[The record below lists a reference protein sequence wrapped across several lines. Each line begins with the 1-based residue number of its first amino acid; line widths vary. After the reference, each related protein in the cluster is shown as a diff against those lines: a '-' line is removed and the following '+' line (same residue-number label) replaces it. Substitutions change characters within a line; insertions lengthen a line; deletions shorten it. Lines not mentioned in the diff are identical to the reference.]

1 MSQAPDEVLRNLGLV
16 KTGDILSLRGFC
28 EAQMRE
34 QSNSERKGA
43 QEETKRKLL
52 VELYNQKRKK
62 PKKVQDGYGGNRNE
76 NENQAQKKVKTR
88 RIQIGWL
95 HFDEHGGKY
104 VSMRLN
110 RGGGTRE
117 VDVPLNADVYEIMQ
131 TAQDIFFPDGRCD
144 FGTISDMELDLANF
158 KSERMQRFTSDGKP
172 FTLQHYI
179 DACKAT
185 RIRLYIQTKKRN
197 SGEKVGYQEKQA
209 AHEEGDEDDHLLIP
223 AFQNQEMQPEG
234 GRLVGL
240 SRDREELKRLQD
252 EELFESMAIDQAAD
266 ETRRCQILNEI
277 ERAGRQLRLRQA
289 RGARV
294 EPEPEPL
301 EPKIVVSVRH
311 LVLGVVSRPFHLNSY
326 MSAVYDWVGS
336 LSMAP
341 EHFRLCAF
349 DGKALLPSESV
360 QVAERT
366 MLYMAETDDGPDLS
380 EDPEINFLG
389 FGSGEPK
396 LDDTLP
402 TSSSILQPSTS
413 FAVSPISGRPPEKL
427 LEDDE
432 DTE

>member
-1 MSQAPDEVLRNLGLV
+1 M
-16 KTGDILSLRGFC
+16 
-28 EAQMRE
+28 EAT
-34 QSNSERKGA
+34 
-43 QEETKRKLL
+43 ETKTKTRH
-52 VELYNQKRKK
+52 KRKFS
-62 PKKVQDGYGGNRNE
+62 
-76 NENQAQKKVKTR
+76 

-104 VSMRLN
+104 VAMRLN

-144 FGTISDMELDLANF
+144 FGAISDMDLDLAKF

-179 DACKAT
+179 DVCKAT
-185 RIRLYIQTKKRN
+185 RSRLYIQAKKRN

-223 AFQNQEMQPEG
+223 TFQNQEMQPEG
-234 GRLVGL
+234 GSLIGS
-240 SRDREELKRLQD
+240 SRDREELKRRQD
-252 EELFESMAIDQAAD
+252 EELFKSMAIDQTAD
-266 ETRRCQILNEI
+266 ETKRCQMLNEI

-289 RGARV
+289 RGARL

-336 LSMAP
+336 LSMTP
-341 EHFRLCAF
+341 EHFRICAF

-389 FGSGEPK
+389 FGSGKPK

-402 TSSSILQPSTS
+402 MSSSILQPATS
-413 FAVSPISGRPPEKL
+413 FAVSPISGRPPDKL
-427 LEDDE
+427 LEDDK